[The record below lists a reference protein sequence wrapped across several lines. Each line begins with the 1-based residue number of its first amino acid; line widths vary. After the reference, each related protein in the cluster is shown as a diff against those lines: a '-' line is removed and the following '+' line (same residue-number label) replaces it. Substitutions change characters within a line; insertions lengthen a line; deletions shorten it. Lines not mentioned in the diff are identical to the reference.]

1 MKVGFSPCKTQR
13 KRQDVSGHDFSRAE
27 RAKGGDWAPAPRF
40 PRLNL
45 CELLLS
51 EKSPSLDA
59 RGHLLTPTQSGKKV
73 TIIGAGVAGMSA
85 ACALAEAGFRV
96 QLVER
101 RGYLGGRASSYLH
114 PGVNEIIDNCQH
126 ALIGAYTNLIGFYRR
141 IGVADKI
148 HWTTDMTMIEPGGHR
163 SQLGPSFLPA
173 PLHGLPRL
181 LSAHAFS
188 LADKFALSRA
198 FAAMMRPIPRD
209 STENLADW
217 LARHGQTRGAIDR
230 FWRLVLASAL
240 NSELDQ
246 ISVNYAAMVIRGLFM
261 NSPRAGSMGMSKV
274 PLSDLYA
281 PVAPYLEARSG
292 RVLLN
297 TSVEAATW
305 DGNTAQWTIDTR
317 TGPVL
322 SDFVI
327 VALPFEATAKLL
339 PALPPAEGV
348 PALAA
353 QIERHEHWPICSV
366 HLWFDRPITNLEHA
380 VLLDREIHW
389 MYNQSLLQ
397 NRPGNYIEL
406 VVSATRA
413 FAALPREA
421 AIAQALSELAEFFP
435 LVKQAKLEKVALIKE
450 VRATF
455 GVPPG
460 IDAFRP
466 GALSPWPNLFLAGD
480 WVQTGWPST
489 MESAARSGHLAA
501 EAVCAA
507 AGYPRPILD
516 PDLKPTGLMR
526 FL

>member
-1 MKVGFSPCKTQR
+1 M
-13 KRQDVSGHDFSRAE
+13 
-27 RAKGGDWAPAPRF
+27 
-40 PRLNL
+40 
-45 CELLLS
+45 
-51 EKSPSLDA
+51 SPSK
-59 RGHLLTPTQSGKKV
+59 SV

-85 ACALAEAGFRV
+85 ACALAERGFLVR
-96 QLVER
+96 LVER
-101 RGYLGGRASSYLH
+101 RNYLGGRASSYLH
-114 PGVNEIIDNCQH
+114 PGVNEVIDNCQH
-126 ALIGAYTNLIGFYRR
+126 VLFGCCTNLQGFYGR

-148 HWTTDMTMIEPGGHR
+148 HWTSDMTMIEPGGRR
-163 SQLGPSFLPA
+163 SQLGPSWLPA

-181 LSAHAFS
+181 LSAHAFT

-198 FAAMMRPIPRD
+198 FAAMMRPIPES
-209 STENLADW
+209 STENLAHW
-217 LARHGQTRGAIDR
+217 LARHGQTRGALDH
-230 FWRLVLASAL
+230 FWRLVIASAL
-240 NSELDQ
+240 NAEIDQ
-246 ISVNYAAMVIRGLFM
+246 IALPYAAKVVRELFM
-261 NSPRAGSMGMSKV
+261 NSAFAGSMGMSTV

-281 PVAPYLEARSG
+281 PIAPFIEARGS

-297 TSVEAATW
+297 ASVDSAGW
-305 DGNTAQWTIDTR
+305 DHETAQWTVATR
-317 TGPVL
+317 TGPL
-322 SDFVI
+322 RSDFVI

-339 PALPPAEGV
+339 PGLPTAPRV

-366 HLWFDRPITNLEHA
+366 HLWFDRPITDLEHA

-389 MYNQSLLQ
+389 MYNQSKLQ
-397 NRPGNYIEL
+397 NRLGNYIEL

-435 LVKQAKLEKVALIKE
+435 VVKVAKLEKVALIKE

-460 IDAFRP
+460 IDQFRP
-466 GALSPWPNLFLAGD
+466 GAVSPWPNLFLAGD

-501 EAVCAA
+501 EALCIA
-507 AGYPRPILD
+507 AGKPQTILD
-516 PDLKPTGLMR
+516 PDLQPTALMR